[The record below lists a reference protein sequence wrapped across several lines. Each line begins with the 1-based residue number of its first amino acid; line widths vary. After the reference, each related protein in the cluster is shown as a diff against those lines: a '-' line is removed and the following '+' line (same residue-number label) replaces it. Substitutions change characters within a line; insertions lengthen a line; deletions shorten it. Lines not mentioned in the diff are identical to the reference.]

1 MTINSIDNTGNAF
14 QAALGIDSNSTKSA
28 GSADG
33 QTLGQDAFLRL
44 MLAQLK
50 NQDPFKPLQSG
61 EFLSQLAQFSTVAG
75 VKDLQSSFK
84 DLSASLVSNQALQAS
99 SLLGRSVLVRRS
111 SSALAA
117 GGTLTGAIDVP
128 SSASSVVVNI
138 TNASGELVRQLNLG
152 PQAKGL
158 ANFSWDGMRSDGTMA
173 APDAYSVSAQ
183 LMVNGKAQGGASV
196 LLDARVESVTIAA
209 DQSGLTLSL
218 EGLGDI
224 AFSDVRQIR

>member
-1 MTINSIDNTGNAF
+1 MTINSVDNTGNAF
-14 QAALGIDSNSTKSA
+14 QAALGIDSNGTKSA
-28 GSADG
+28 GSADA

-111 SSALAA
+111 SGALAA
-117 GGTLTGAIDVP
+117 GGTMTGAVDVP
-128 SSASSVVVNI
+128 SSAGSVVVNVM
-138 TNASGELVRQLNLG
+138 NASGELVRQLNLG

-158 ANFSWDGMRSDGTMA
+158 ADFSWDGMRADGTMA
-173 APDAYSVSAQ
+173 APGLYNVSAQ
-183 LMVNGKAQGGASV
+183 LMVNGNAQGGASV